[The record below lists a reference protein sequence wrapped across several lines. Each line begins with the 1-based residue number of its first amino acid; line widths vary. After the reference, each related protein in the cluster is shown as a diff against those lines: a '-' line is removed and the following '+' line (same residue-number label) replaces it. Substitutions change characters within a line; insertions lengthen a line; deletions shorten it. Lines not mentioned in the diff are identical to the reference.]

1 MPSDYINASTVNK
14 LSFFDDL
21 RIFAVY
27 VNTDSTNAF
36 NNNIHFHSFYELEFV
51 TDGAGN
57 YKINNKIFDI
67 RKGALFLTTPADYHT
82 YSLQPEET
90 VRLFNLQFYPSL
102 LCDEVNS
109 ILYKQTEP
117 IALCLE
123 GDEYNEILNR
133 LKHIVEVFS
142 QQKPMYEIVLRNEIE
157 NLCISL
163 IYMLNTAKSSLDEHY
178 IIRKVIIY
186 IRDNYRHRLTL
197 EGIAE
202 YVGLS
207 KYYLS
212 RIFSAA
218 MGLSLS
224 AYIRNVRLDVAA
236 NLLKSSELS
245 VKEISYKT
253 GFKNANYFTD
263 AFKKKFM
270 VSPREYR
277 KSFSNICEQK

>member
-1 MPSDYINASTVNK
+1 MSYDYINASTVSK
-14 LSFFDDL
+14 LSSFDDL
-21 RIFAVY
+21 RIFAAY
-27 VNTDSTNAF
+27 VSTDSTNDF
-36 NNNIHFHSFYELEFV
+36 NDNIHFHSFYELEFI
-51 TDGAGN
+51 TSGTGI
-57 YKINNKIFDI
+57 YKINNKMYDI
-67 RKGALFLTTPADYHT
+67 GKGALFLTTPADYHT
-82 YSLQPEET
+82 YSLQPEEK

-102 LCDEVNS
+102 LCDEVKS

-123 GDEYNEILNR
+123 GQEYDEIFNKLNN
-133 LKHIVEVFS
+133 IVEVYS
-142 QQKPMYEIVLRNEIE
+142 HKKPMYEIVLRNEIE

-186 IRDNYRHRLTL
+186 VRDNYRRRLTL
-197 EGIAE
+197 DEIAE

-218 MGLSLS
+218 MGISLS

-236 NLLKSSELS
+236 NLLKSSEMS

-263 AFKKKFM
+263 AFTKKFM
-270 VSPREYR
+270 VSPSEYR
-277 KSFSNICEQK
+277 KSFCNICEQK

>member
-1 MPSDYINASTVNK
+1 MSSDYINASTVNK
-14 LSFFDDL
+14 LSSFDDL
-21 RIFAVY
+21 RIFAAY
-27 VNTDSTNAF
+27 VNADYTNDF
-36 NNNIHFHSFYELEFV
+36 NNNIHFHSFYELEFI
-51 TDGAGN
+51 TSGTGY
-57 YKINNKIFDI
+57 YKINNKAFDI

-90 VRLFNLQFYPSL
+90 IRLFNLQFYPSL
-102 LCDEVNS
+102 LCDEVKS

-123 GDEYNEILNR
+123 GKDYDEIFSKLNN
-133 LKHIVEVFS
+133 IVEVYS
-142 QQKPMYEIVLRNEIE
+142 HKKPMYEIVLRNEIE

-163 IYMLNTAKSSLDEHY
+163 IYMLNTAKSSIDEDY

-186 IRDNYRHRLTL
+186 IRDNYRNRLTL
-197 EGIAE
+197 DGIAE
-202 YVGLS
+202 YAGLS

-253 GFKNANYFTD
+253 GFKNSNYFTD
-263 AFKKKFM
+263 AFTKKFM

-277 KSFSNICEQK
+277 KSFCDICEQK